1 MTVIYVCDFA
11 YLIMK
16 KKSTDVYLLCL
27 V

>member
-11 YLIMK
+11 YLVMK